1 MNKQLE
7 RRVVSLEAA
16 RGARAPSGLTEV
28 ELIELLQDRFAAYER
43 RELDLA
49 RMSPTSRAEALRT
62 ELAARRAKWAED
74 LARPNTGRLSAHTP
88 ALERRMQ
95 QELELRILKA
105 EGEPLASLEL
115 QRRKMDELFSGGGS
129 RARTCAR

>member
-43 RELDLA
+43 RELKLA

-62 ELAARRAKWAED
+62 ELAARRAKWVEE
-74 LARPNTGRLSAHTP
+74 LARPSTGRVSARTP
-88 ALERRMQ
+88 AIEERAQ
-95 QELELRILKA
+95 QELELRILAA
-105 EGEPLASLEL
+105 EVMPPDEIAAMRAAYDHQL
-115 QRRKMDELFSGGGS
+115 RWRKI
-129 RARTCAR
+129 